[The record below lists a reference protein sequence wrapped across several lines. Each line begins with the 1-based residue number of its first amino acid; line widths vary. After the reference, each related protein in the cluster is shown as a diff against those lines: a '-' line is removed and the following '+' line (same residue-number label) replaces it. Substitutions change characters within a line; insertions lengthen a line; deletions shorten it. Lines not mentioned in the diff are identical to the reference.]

1 MDEDGLT
8 LLCVDDCRTE
18 LESLRSTISTSC
30 TGTEDVMIYQ
40 DVVYP
45 GKLESHKRKTQYL
58 PYLNVATFMVDNLLN
73 TYDVSCHKDASS
85 GTYCDLI
92 LAEWRNETN
101 TTDTAHDCGDCTLGP
116 FKLQLESVIG
126 YDDDWAEAFAS
137 MTSSCGAT
145 GYAWTSPSAYSLS
158 TVASTTTAA
167 NATSTSAS
175 AAQTCVSTYTIQTND
190 TCNSIAASQNVS
202 TYNLMKANS
211 LTILCSNLPEVGET
225 LCIPPTCNTV
235 SVFQS
240 DSCDD

>member
-73 TYDVSCHKDASS
+73 TYDVSCYKDASS

-101 TTDTAHDCGDCTLGP
+101 TTDTAHDCDDCTLGP

-126 YDDDWAEAFAS
+126 YDDDWAEDFAS

-211 LTILCSNLPEVGET
+211 LTILCSNLPEVRET